1 MCLPLPKTPEEVVV
15 FRFEC
20 AVLCP
25 DPIVRC
31 LATRICY
38 PSAAFCWMRSLK
50 RYAPNRCMYTQ
61 SMSYTQGILVSV
73 SSILNNSLMSKQT
86 VGFFPTLHGTIQTI
100 AIQTITVPGGI
111 ILKSKQT
118 QGFFPTR
125 QRNSFGIPLP
135 KRQLVC
141 RFNLKLIFLF
151 FLSNIPSDLL
161 PFFVVVEF
169 IQENKSVVRVLFI
182 IGRGTLFSH
191 SILIAD
197 SLSEYWV
204 FSRPSN

>member
-1 MCLPLPKTPEEVVV
+1 MCLPLPKSPEEVVG

-25 DPIVRC
+25 DPILRY

-38 PSAAFCWMRSLK
+38 SSAAFCWMRSLK
-50 RYAPNRCMYTQ
+50 RYAPNRCIYTQ

-86 VGFFPTLHGTIQTI
+86 LGYFPTLHTT
-100 AIQTITVPGGI
+100 IQTITVCDAI

-125 QRNSFGIPLP
+125 QRNSFGIPIP
-135 KRQLVC
+135 KRLLVC
-141 RFNLKLIFLF
+141 RFNLKLVFLF
-151 FLSNIPSDLL
+151 FLSNIRSNLLSFCCWIYSRKRICCSSLVHYSTGDFILPIDFWRSPPS
-161 PFFVVVEF
+161 PP
-169 IQENKSVVRVLFI
+169 
-182 IGRGTLFSH
+182 
-191 SILIAD
+191 
-197 SLSEYWV
+197 W
-204 FSRPSN
+204 